1 LLLCCLDLLPVVRSF
16 PTRRSSDLFLLVL
29 AGLVGLAVVGRH
41 RMVWLLRPL
50 LRRFGVQV
58 ADELGSADDQLG
70 EVPPVVAEAMRP
82 RQYRARHRRQPRWR
96 SMRWRGRT
104 EAGRCI
110 DCAAS
115 ARVIVVPVE
124 KEPVTQILPV
134 TDASSDATVWLS
146 TAGTTA
152 VLPRVDQR

>member
-1 LLLCCLDLLPVVRSF
+1 MTSLDLLTILVSIARIGMIWG
-16 PTRRSSDLFLLVL
+16 FLLVL

-50 LRRFGVQV
+50 LR
-58 ADELGSADDQLG
+58 SADDQLG
-70 EVPPVVAEAMRP
+70 EVPPVGAEAMRP

-124 KEPVTQILPV
+124 QEPVTQILPV
-134 TDASSDATVWLS
+134 TDASPDATVWMS

>member
-1 LLLCCLDLLPVVRSF
+1 MTSLDLLTILVSIARIGMIWG
-16 PTRRSSDLFLLVL
+16 FLLVL

-82 RQYRARHRRQPRWR
+82 HQYRARHRRQPRWR

-134 TDASSDATVWLS
+134 TDASPDATVWMS

>member
-1 LLLCCLDLLPVVRSF
+1 MTSLDLLTILVSIARIGMIWG
-16 PTRRSSDLFLLVL
+16 FLLVL

-70 EVPPVVAEAMRP
+70 EVPPVVAEAMRS

-124 KEPVTQILPV
+124 QEPVTQILPV